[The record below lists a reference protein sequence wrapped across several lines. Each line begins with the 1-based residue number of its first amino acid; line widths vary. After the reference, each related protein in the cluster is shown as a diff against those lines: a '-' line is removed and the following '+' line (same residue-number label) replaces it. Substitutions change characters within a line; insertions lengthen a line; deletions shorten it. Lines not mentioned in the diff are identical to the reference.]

1 MIKTIQA
8 TSLRNNFKSA
18 LKHVTET
25 KKPLIVTE
33 RGIPTSVLISI
44 DEYEDFLSS
53 KNKTFQASI
62 KQARAEYK
70 NGDVFRMDDVFGK
83 IT

>member
-18 LKHVTET
+18 LKHVKDT

-53 KNKTFQASI
+53 KDKTFRTSI

-70 NGDVFRMDDVFGK
+70 KGNIFSMDDVFGK

>member
-8 TSLRNNFKSA
+8 THLRNNFKSA
-18 LKHVTET
+18 LKHVKDS

-53 KNKTFQASI
+53 KDKTFRASI
-62 KQARAEYK
+62 KQARADYK
-70 NGDVFRMDDVFGK
+70 KGDVFSMNDVFGK